1 MERVPRFRFL
11 ALTGAALLLFG
22 FGVPARAQ
30 ADPDDAKRG
39 VARLSVMDGD
49 VTVRRGD
56 SGDWV
61 AGVINAPLMTGDQI
75 ATASNARAEIQLDP
89 ANALRIGADASVRL
103 AQLEYD
109 RYQVELARGTVTY
122 RVLRPTDNNVEVDTQ
137 NIAVRPSKEGVYRIH
152 VDDAGVSEVTVRL
165 GSVEV
170 STTAGSQWVTAGQ
183 TLMARGPATD
193 PEFKIAAA
201 IPSDDWD
208 HWNEGRDQ
216 EELASVSAQYVPPGV
231 TGAEDLDQNGTW
243 QNTPDYGYVWQPNEP
258 AGWSPYSNGEWVWE
272 DWYGWTWVGYE
283 PWGWAPYHYGR
294 WFYQPAVG
302 WAWYPGARFTRHY
315 WSPALVG
322 FVGWGGAGFGLGY
335 VGWVPLA
342 PFEVMRPWW
351 GPAYYGHPGYMNRS
365 IGIASIS
372 LTNIYRNSAVPNAVV
387 GVHGADFQAG
397 RFQSVAHF
405 SGAQIH
411 DARPALG
418 SIPIAP
424 SAANLRFS
432 EKTAAAAPR
441 AAGSTQFFSREQA
454 KPAQQIPFA
463 QQQHSLTEARATAAG
478 ARAAAQPAAAG
489 SRPGNAPSAQRPG
502 GVSTGWRQDGD
513 RPQEAPPQAG
523 RSAPAQNPAPRT
535 NEGPAQQ
542 GSAWQRFGAPGTE
555 SQPSQGGGRPA
566 QPAAQPGASGWN
578 RFGSPGASSNN
589 NAQRPAQQ
597 QPAPQTYRAP
607 QYTPPAQA
615 PRQSAPAPSMSRP
628 SAPSGGSSHSSGG
641 GAGHSAGGH
650 R

>member
-1 MERVPRFRFL
+1 MWCGSV
-11 ALTGAALLLFG
+11 
-22 FGVPARAQ
+22 VPARAQ
-30 ADPDDAKRG
+30 ADPEDAKRG
-39 VARLSVMDGD
+39 VARLSLMEGD

-61 AGVINAPLMTGDQI
+61 AGVVNAPLMTGDQI
-75 ATASNARAEIQLDP
+75 ATASNARTEIQLDP
-89 ANALRIGADASVRL
+89 ANALRVGADASVRI

-109 RYQVELARGTVTY
+109 RYQFELARGTVTY
-122 RVLRPTDNNVEVDTQ
+122 RVLQPTDINIEVDTQ
-137 NIAVRPSKEGVYRIH
+137 NIAIRPSKEGIYRIH
-152 VDDAGVSEVTVRL
+152 VDAAGVSEVTVRL

-170 STTAGSQWVTAGQ
+170 STSAGSQWVNAGQ
-183 TLMARGPATD
+183 TLMARGPAAD
-193 PEFKIAAA
+193 PEFKVAAA

-231 TGAEDLDQNGTW
+231 TGAGDLDQNGTW
-243 QNTPDYGYVWQPNEP
+243 QNNPDYGYVWQPNVP
-258 AGWSPYSNGEWVWE
+258 ADWSPYSNGEWVWE

-294 WFYQPAVG
+294 WFYTPVIG

-365 IGIASIS
+365 IGITSLSIS
-372 LTNIYRNSAVPNAVV
+372 SIYRNASVANGVV
-387 GVHGADFQAG
+387 GVRGTEFQAG
-397 RFQSVAHF
+397 RFASVAHF
-405 SGAQIH
+405 NAAQIH

-432 EKTAAAAPR
+432 DRTVASAPR
-441 AAGSTQFFSREQA
+441 AAAGGTQFFSREQA

-463 QQQHSLTEARATAAG
+463 QQQRSFTEARAAAAAARPAAG
-478 ARAAAQPAAAG
+478 ARSSA
-489 SRPGNAPSAQRPG
+489 APSAQRPG
-502 GVSTGWRQDGD
+502 SASTGWRQYGD
-513 RPQEAPPQAG
+513 RPQEPAAQAG
-523 RSAPAQNPAPRT
+523 RSNTPAQNGAQSAQNPASRT
-535 NEGPAQQ
+535 SEAPAQQ
-542 GSAWQRFGAPGTE
+542 ASAWQRFGAPGTE
-555 SQPSQGGGRPA
+555 SQSQPAQSGVRPA
-566 QPAAQPGASGWN
+566 QPSAQQGATGWN

-589 NAQRPAQQ
+589 SAQRPAQP
-597 QPAPQTYRAP
+597 QPAPQTYRPP
-607 QYTPPAQA
+607 QYTAPAQA
-615 PRQSAPAPSMSRP
+615 PRQSAPAPAPARSSGGSSR
-628 SAPSGGSSHSSGG
+628 SSGGSSHGG
-641 GAGHSAGGH
+641 GGH

>member
-1 MERVPRFRFL
+1 L
-11 ALTGAALLLFG
+11 AGSI
-22 FGVPARAQ
+22 VPARAQ

-39 VARLSVMDGD
+39 VARLSLMEGD

-56 SGDWV
+56 SGDWI

-75 ATASNARAEIQLDP
+75 ASASNARTEIQLDP
-89 ANALRIGADASVRL
+89 ANALRMGADSSVRI

-109 RYQVELARGTVTY
+109 RYQFELARGTVTY
-122 RVLRPTDNNVEVDTQ
+122 RVLRPTDINIEVDTQ
-137 NIAVRPSKEGVYRIH
+137 NLSVRPSKEGVYRIH

-170 STTAGSQWVTAGQ
+170 STSAGSQWVNAGQ
-183 TLMARGPATD
+183 TLLARGPAAD
-193 PEFKIAAA
+193 PEFKLAAA
-201 IPSDDWD
+201 IPADDWD

-258 AGWSPYSNGEWVWE
+258 VGWSPYSNGQWTWE

-294 WFYQPAVG
+294 WFNRPGMG

-351 GPAYYGHPGYMNRS
+351 GPAYYGRPGYMNRS
-365 IGIASIS
+365 IGISSIGLS
-372 LTNIYRNSAVPNAVV
+372 NIYRNAAVANGVV
-387 GVHGADFQAG
+387 GVRGADFQAG
-397 RFQSVAHF
+397 RFQSIGHF
-405 SGAQIH
+405 SGGQIH

-418 SIPIAP
+418 SVPIAP
-424 SAANLRFS
+424 SPANLRFS
-432 EKTAAAAPR
+432 ERTVAAAPR
-441 AAGSTQFFSREQA
+441 AAGNTRFFSREQP

-463 QQQHSLTEARATAAG
+463 QQQRSFVEARTAETAA
-478 ARAAAQPAAAG
+478 RPTAQAGAG
-489 SRPGNAPSAQRPG
+489 SRPVTTPSAQSPAG
-502 GVSTGWRQDGD
+502 SSTGWRQYGD
-513 RPQEAPPQAG
+513 RPQEPAPQAG
-523 RSAPAQNPAPRT
+523 RNTPTQNPAPRT
-535 NEGPAQQ
+535 NEAPTQQ
-542 GSAWQRFGAPGTE
+542 GSAWQRFGAPGAE

-566 QPAAQPGASGWN
+566 QPTVQPGATGWN
-578 RFGSPGASSNN
+578 RFGSPGNAGN
-589 NAQRPAQQ
+589 NAPRPAQQ
-597 QPAPQTYRAP
+597 QPAPPSYRPP
-607 QYTPPAQA
+607 QYTPPAPA
-615 PRQSAPAPSMSRP
+615 ARPSAPAPAPSRP
-628 SAPSGGSSHSSGG
+628 SAPSGGASHSSGG
-641 GAGHSAGGH
+641 GASHGGGGH